1 MNNEIVAIYCLCDDI
16 LKAMNHRSDKQQQMS
31 DAEVMTTAIVAAI
44 YFCGNFEKA
53 RKQLS
58 EPHYIPTMLSKSR
71 LNRRLH
77 RIEPTLLTV
86 VEVLGQAWKQLNPDD
101 IYSIDSFPIPICDN
115 IRISRSKLYDGQ
127 EAYRGYQSS
136 KKRYFYGVKIHLMV
150 TEAGEPVEFF
160 LTPGSFAD
168 VKGLKVFP
176 FALPENSVVYA
187 DKAYTD
193 YEVEDLLLDAEKI
206 HLSAMRKSNSRRP
219 VPAYV
224 QFVQH
229 YKRKIIETSGSLIS
243 QFLPKSIHA
252 VTSSGFELKIML
264 FVLALSVN
272 LWVAT

>member
-16 LKAMNHRSDKQQQMS
+16 LQAMNHRSDGQQQMS
-31 DAEVMTTAIVAAI
+31 DAEVMTTAIVAAM
-44 YFCGNFEKA
+44 YFGGNFEQA
-53 RKQLS
+53 RKHLS
-58 EPHYIPTMLSKSR
+58 EPHYIPKMLSKSR

-77 RIEPTLLTV
+77 RVEPMLLTV
-86 VEVLGQAWKQLNPDD
+86 FEALGQIWKQLNPEAV
-101 IYSIDSFPIPICDN
+101 YCIDSFPISVCDN
-115 IRISRSKLYDGQ
+115 IRISRSKLYEGA
-127 EAYRGYQSS
+127 EAYRGYQAS

-150 TEAGEPVEFF
+150 TATGEPVEFF

-176 FALPENSVVYA
+176 FALPEGSVVYA

-193 YEVEDLLLDAEKI
+193 YAVEDLLLEAEKI
-206 HLSAMRKSNSRRP
+206 QLSAMRKRNSQRP

-229 YKRKIIETSGSLIS
+229 YKRKVIETSGSLIS

-252 VTSSGFELKIML
+252 VTSQGFELKIML

>member
-16 LKAMNHRSDKQQQMS
+16 LKAMNHHSDEQQQMS

-44 YFCGNFEKA
+44 YFGGNWEKA

-58 EPHYIPTMLSKSR
+58 EPHYIPKMLSKSR

-77 RIEPTLLTV
+77 RIEPMLLTV
-86 VEVLGQAWKQLNPDD
+86 FEVLGQAWKQLNLEDV
-101 IYSIDSFPIPICDN
+101 YSIDSFPISVCDN
-115 IRISRSKLYDGQ
+115 IRISRSKLYDG
-127 EAYRGYQSS
+127 EEVYRGYQAS

-150 TEAGEPVEFF
+150 TATGEPVEFF

-168 VKGLKVFP
+168 VKGLKIFP
-176 FALPENSVVYA
+176 FALPEDSIVYA

-193 YEVEDLLLDAEKI
+193 YEVEDLLLDADKI
-206 HLSAMRKSNSRRP
+206 QLSAMRKRNSRRP

-229 YKRKIIETSGSLIS
+229 YKRKVIETSGSLIS
-243 QFLPKSIHA
+243 QFFPKSIHA
-252 VTSSGFELKIML
+252 VTSKGFELKIML